1 MTSSPYQR
9 VALLG
14 LSLEC
19 NRFAPNTTRDDF
31 LTRLYVAGDEIL
43 DELVS
48 VHSRLPPEVQGF
60 RSTMDRNCAWTLV
73 PVLIAQCESG
83 GPLEH
88 AFFEETLAD
97 MTRRLQAEMPL
108 DGVYIVN
115 HGALVTTACDDPDG
129 EMFSAIRDAVG
140 PDIPIVSTLDLH
152 ANISARMVDNVDVII
167 GYKTNPHVD
176 MFERGGDAAHALLS
190 LWSGVTIFPAR
201 VTLPLMAPTVCLS
214 TLKGPYAELWKRAE
228 ELEATDHDVTS
239 ISLFGG
245 FALSDTGKNGLSILV
260 NSRRSTEHAM
270 KLATQLARAAWADRP
285 RYVPQLSTIEVAINM
300 ARYACSQP
308 DGERLLLADVA
319 DNPGGGGS
327 GNTTALIGAL
337 IEADIPDALVGL
349 FHDPDLAADACQQGL
364 GSQIQVRFKS
374 CEGEQTK
381 THTATVLKV
390 SDGDCVGRRG
400 LYNGRRI
407 NLGPSALI
415 TIQGIRIAVV
425 SHRTQCADPAFL
437 EMFGEDLSTVRVV
450 VLKSRGHFRAGF
462 DEFFSDQQIL
472 EVDTPGLT
480 SPVLSRFKFQHVTRP
495 IFPLDPI

>member
-1 MTSSPYQR
+1 MTSSPYRR

-19 NRFAPNTTRDDF
+19 NRFSPCTTRDDF
-31 LTRLYVAGDEIL
+31 LGRLYVAGDEIL
-43 DELVS
+43 DELES
-48 VHSRLPPEVQGF
+48 VHSSLPPEIQGF
-60 RSTMDRNCAWTLV
+60 RSAMDRSCAWTPV

-88 AFFEETLAD
+88 AFFQETLAD
-97 MTRRLQAEMPL
+97 MTRRLRAEMPL

-115 HGALVTTACDDPDG
+115 HGALVTTSCSDPDG
-129 EMFSAIRDAVG
+129 EMYSSIREAVG
-140 PDIPIVSTLDLH
+140 PETPIVSTLDLH
-152 ANISARMVDNVDVII
+152 ANVSELMVNKVDVII

-176 MFERGGDAAHALLS
+176 MFERGGDAAKAMLS
-190 LWSGVTIFPAR
+190 LWSRVKSFPAL

-214 TLKGPYAELWKRAE
+214 TLKGPYAELWKLAE
-228 ELEATDHDVTS
+228 ELEASDDVAG

-245 FALSDTGKNGLSILV
+245 FALSDTEKNGLSVLV
-260 NSRRSTEHAM
+260 NSRRSPEHAM
-270 KLATQLARAAWADRP
+270 KLAKQLAQAAWADRH
-285 RYVPQLSTIEVAINM
+285 RYVPQLTKIGDAIKM
-300 ARYACSQP
+300 ARNACSQP
-308 DGERLLLADVA
+308 GGKRLLLADVA

-327 GNTTALIGAL
+327 GNTTALIAAL
-337 IEADIPDALVGL
+337 IEADIQDALVGL
-349 FHDPDLAADACQQGL
+349 FHDPELAADACQRGL

-374 CEGEQTK
+374 CEGEQTQ

-400 LYNGRRI
+400 LYYGRRM

-415 TIQGIRIAVV
+415 AIQGIRIAVV

>member
-31 LTRLYVAGDEIL
+31 LARLYMAGDEIL

-60 RSTMDRNCAWTLV
+60 RSAMDRNCAWTPV

-88 AFFEETLAD
+88 AFFEETLAE
-97 MTRRLQAEMPL
+97 MTRRLRAEMPL

-115 HGALVTTACDDPDG
+115 HGALVTTACNDPDG
-129 EMFSAIRDAVG
+129 EMFSAIREAVG
-140 PDIPIVSTLDLH
+140 LDIPIVSTLDLH
-152 ANISARMVDNVDVII
+152 ANVSARMVDNVDVII

-176 MFERGGDAAHALLS
+176 MFERGSDAAHALLS
-190 LWSGVTIFPAR
+190 LWREAKTFPAH
-201 VTLPLMAPTVCLS
+201 VKLPLMAPTVCLS
-214 TLKGPYAELWKRAE
+214 TLKGPYAELWQLAE
-228 ELEATDHDVTS
+228 ELEATDDDVTN

-245 FALSDTGKNGLSILV
+245 FALSDTEKNGLSVLV
-260 NSRRSTEHAM
+260 NSRRSPEHAM
-270 KLATQLARAAWADRP
+270 KVATQLARTAWADRP

-300 ARYACSQP
+300 ARSACSQP
-308 DGERLLLADVA
+308 RGERLLLADVA

-327 GNTTALIGAL
+327 GNTTVLISALL
-337 IEADIPDALVGL
+337 EADIPDVLVGL
-349 FHDPDLAADACQQGL
+349 FHDPELAANACQQGL

-374 CEGEQTK
+374 FVGDQVQ

-400 LYNGRRI
+400 LYSGRRM
-407 NLGPSALI
+407 NLGQSALI

-437 EMFGEDLSTVRVV
+437 EMFGEDLSKVSVV

-480 SPVLSRFKFQHVTRP
+480 SPVLSRFKFEHVTRP